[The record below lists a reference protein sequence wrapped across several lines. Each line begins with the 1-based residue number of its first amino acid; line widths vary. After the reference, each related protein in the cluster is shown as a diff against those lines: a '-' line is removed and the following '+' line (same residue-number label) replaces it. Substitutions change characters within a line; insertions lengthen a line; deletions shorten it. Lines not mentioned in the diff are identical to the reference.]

1 MFAGPW
7 CCKAFHA
14 GGLLGLQ
21 QAKLKQASNAAVFQR
36 ALMSE
41 LFSDSMSRA

>member
-7 CCKAFHA
+7 CCKASYA

-21 QAKLKQASNAAVFQR
+21 QAKRKQASNAAVFQR

-41 LFSDSMSRA
+41 RLSDSMSRA